1 MERPV
6 MEEFARLVVIV
17 NTGGP
22 AVMNANKT
30 AMKTEETTINR
41 LFPHALSADTRDQPA
56 LSLQLHQR

>member
-22 AVMNANKT
+22 AVTNANKT

-41 LFPHALSADTRDQPA
+41 LFPHALSRK
-56 LSLQLHQR
+56 RRG

>member
-6 MEEFARLVVIV
+6 MEEFARLVVVVIV

-22 AVMNANKT
+22 AVTNANKT

-41 LFPHALSADTRDQPA
+41 LFPHALSRK
-56 LSLQLHQR
+56 RGG